1 MAFLLQVCLGIVPS
15 VTCKAQGHVVQVHAK
30 LGGKRLGTMLLP
42 RHVKQ
47 DDILEATRSL
57 QRQGARLLPHPERP
71 CQYLQVLVDNKEL
84 PSMTYRAS
92 QANLRQALDV
102 FDSTKTCLRV
112 DLAWQED
119 DDEALTCIQ
128 DYFSWN
134 NQKKCLYVFPG
145 NDLPNEL
152 CVLGFYVRPTIVSI
166 CDYAYSTKNV
176 KLANLDFLSTMTDLE
191 ELELGYIMVESCEV
205 ATKLRIKSLRILR
218 ILHGV
223 LSDADLL
230 KFQHLEHLHVTC
242 KSPIIKVST
251 LTELPRL
258 QTVSILFGGRQ
269 DEATTWLTEFE
280 RSCLDV
286 EITFFGELYDA
297 TTRTW
302 IYKLM

>member
-1 MAFLLQVCLGIVPS
+1 
-15 VTCKAQGHVVQVHAK
+15 VQVYAK

-84 PSMTYRAS
+84 PSMTYRAN

-102 FDSTKTCLRV
+102 FDSTNTCLRV

-119 DDEALTCIQ
+119 DDEALTCIR

-134 NQKKCLYVFPG
+134 NHNKALYVFPG

-152 CVLGFYVRPTIVSI
+152 CVLGFYVRPTKVSI
-166 CDYAYSTKNV
+166 CDYADSSNNV

-191 ELELGYIMVESCEV
+191 ELVLGYITVESCGV
-205 ATKLRIKSLRILR
+205 ATKLRIKSLC
-218 ILHGV
+218 ILHVV

-242 KSPIIKVST
+242 KSPIIEVST

-258 QTVSILFGGRQ
+258 QTVNILFDGSQ
-269 DEATTWLTEFE
+269 DEAATWLTEFE
-280 RSCLDV
+280 RSCLYV
-286 EITFFGELYDA
+286 EITFFVKVYDA
-297 TTRTW
+297 TKRQMV
-302 IYKLM
+302 L